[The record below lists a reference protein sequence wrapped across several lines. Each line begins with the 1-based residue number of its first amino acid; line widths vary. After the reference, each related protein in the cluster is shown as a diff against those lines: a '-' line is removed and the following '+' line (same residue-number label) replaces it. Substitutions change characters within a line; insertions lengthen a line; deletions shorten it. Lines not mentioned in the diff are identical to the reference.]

1 METRYKLPS
10 RLKYLRT
17 SKGITQ
23 EDLAKAIGVSR
34 QSVHFYESG
43 RMKVSAE
50 RAVDIAEFFGV
61 SLDTLV
67 GLAPLVID

>member
-17 SKGITQ
+17 SRGVTQ
-23 EDLAKAIGVSR
+23 EDLAKAIGVTR
-34 QSVHFYESG
+34 QTIHFYESG

-50 RAVDIAEFFGV
+50 RAVDIADYFEV

-67 GLAPLVID
+67 GLTPLVIE